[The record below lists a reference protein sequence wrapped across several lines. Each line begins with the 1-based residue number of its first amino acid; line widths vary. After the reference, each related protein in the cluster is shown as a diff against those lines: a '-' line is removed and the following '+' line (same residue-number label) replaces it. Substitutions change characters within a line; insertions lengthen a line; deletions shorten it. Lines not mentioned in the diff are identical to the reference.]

1 MSYSSSAHAQL
12 SAKMAQMGKRIGIGT
27 VVWGV
32 VFWFIGAILIA
43 LGAEVTHHT
52 GHSGLINSTGFN
64 LLFILGC
71 GIAGFVVQSWMSWN
85 SRKTEIRRLL
95 VAVQRE
101 GGKGGYRGG
110 AAAAA
115 GGTVIGLAAGAGAT
129 GLVVL
134 WVVIWVT
141 SIMLMPLILA
151 FTFFVFLY

>member
-1 MSYSSSAHAQL
+1 MSYSHSSRSQL
-12 SAKMAQMGKRIGIGT
+12 SAKMAQIGKRIGIGT
-27 VVWGV
+27 VAWGV
-32 VFWFIGAILIA
+32 VFWIIGAILIA
-43 LGAEVTHHT
+43 IGAEVTHHT

-85 SRKTEIRRLL
+85 YRKTEIRRLL
-95 VAVQRE
+95 VLAQRE
-101 GGKGGYRGG
+101 EGKGGYRG

-115 GGTVIGLAAGAGAT
+115 GGTIIGLAVGAGAT

-134 WVVIWVT
+134 WVIIWVT

-151 FTFFVFLY
+151 FMFFVFLY